1 MMKLYTTDASPFG
14 ARVRIQIYKKQLP
27 IKIAPPPGGMGSAE
41 LLDISPTGRIP
52 VLDLGHS
59 RIVESEVI
67 QEFLEDTFPEPTLRG
82 DSAETAATIRMLSR
96 ITDIYLV
103 PALQPFRSH
112 LKGEDKSSG
121 NLDKGIKDLQQIFA
135 LFEHYMTGE
144 VYAVANTLSLADC
157 AMAPMFFYV
166 RFFAQKLDADLSL
179 SNFRRLS
186 TWLEKISSDTAVAS
200 VLKEIEGAS

>member
-27 IKIAPPPGGMGSAE
+27 IEIAPPPGGMGSAE
-41 LLDISPTGRIP
+41 LLGISPTGRIP

-67 QEFLEDTFPEPTLRG
+67 QEYLEDTFPEPTLRG
-82 DSAETAATIRMLSR
+82 DSVEAAATIRILSR

-112 LKGEDKSSG
+112 LKGEDKSRE
-121 NLDKGIKDLQQIFA
+121 NIEKGIVELQQIFA
-135 LFEHYMTGE
+135 LFDNFMTGE
-144 VYAVANTLSLADC
+144 VYAVANSLSFADC

-166 RFFAQKLDADLSL
+166 RFFAEKLDADLSL
-179 SNFRRLS
+179 SSFRRLS
-186 TWLEKISSDTAVAS
+186 AWLEKISSDEAVAR
-200 VLKEIEGAS
+200 VLKEIEATR